1 MSILDLLQPK
11 PAEHYKDL
19 TNGGAY
25 SVTLDQDEACV
36 ALKIHDYGVDTLT
49 DDEKELA
56 PRSGTGEP
64 VNEGI
69 LTTTG
74 EPPPHRGPSPFPAKG
89 AEEDAFSTGILGP
102 FANAGH

>member
-49 DDEKELA
+49 DDEKVVLHA
-56 PRSGTGEP
+56 IIGKLKDNIWP
-64 VNEGI
+64 
-69 LTTTG
+69 
-74 EPPPHRGPSPFPAKG
+74 
-89 AEEDAFSTGILGP
+89 
-102 FANAGH
+102 